1 MDKRRE
7 PRIELLVKFF
17 VHVHECAEDP
27 DLAGVSVDSEA
38 LDFSSHGV
46 QFRTDQDLALKTLL
60 NITIGIGDPFA
71 MYLLR
76 GEIRWTKPEDDE
88 YYVGVRLNEAE
99 GTDLDAW
106 IAYFERPADS

>member
-1 MDKRRE
+1 MQKRKE
-7 PRIELLVKFF
+7 PRIEHKIKFF

-27 DLAGVSVDSEA
+27 DLVGVSVVCEA
-38 LDFSSHGV
+38 VDFSSHGL
-46 QFRTDQDLALKTLL
+46 QLRTDQDLAPKTVL

-76 GEIRWTKPEDDE
+76 GEIRWTKSEDE
-88 YYVGVRLNEAE
+88 KYCMGVMLSEAE

-106 IAYFERPADS
+106 VTHFDGSS

>member
-27 DLAGVSVDSEA
+27 DLAGVSVASEA
-38 LDFSSHGV
+38 LDCSSHGL
-46 QFRTDQDLALKTLL
+46 QLRTDQDLAPKTVL

-76 GEIRWTKPEDDE
+76 GEIRWTKSEDEE
-88 YYVGVRLNEAE
+88 YYMGIRLTEQE
-99 GTDLDAW
+99 GTDLDPW
-106 IAYFERPADS
+106 IAHFDD